1 MHTLL
6 EKRAQYVNKILN
18 AKNEI
23 DAQVKEF
30 DTQLTAEKNAKV
42 EALRQELETKYTQE
56 IDTYK
61 RRIDVLDEMIKEE
74 MPEAETITTLI
85 NTNVVEDKV
94 DVIEV
99 DKTVPETKH
108 AKDAIIATEIKP
120 EVVDVDDAQVQVQ
133 ERPGL
138 MEINVPSRL

>member
-23 DAQVKEF
+23 DTQVKEF

-42 EALRQELETKYTQE
+42 EALRQELEAKYTQE

-85 NTNVVEDKV
+85 NTDVVKDKV

-99 DKTVPETKH
+99 DKTVS
-108 AKDAIIATEIKP
+108 EIKP

-138 MEINVPSRL
+138 MEINVPTRL